1 LRKENFCIAIDGPA
15 GAGKSTVAQKVAARL
30 GFVYIDTG
38 AMYRALTWKCV
49 QEGLQAKDVAAVEK
63 LVKKIHIELIP
74 TSTTQKVNV
83 DGQDVTADIRSN
95 AISRLVSGYAQ
106 IPAVRTML
114 VSMQKSMANS
124 GGIVMVGR
132 DIGTHVLPNAELK
145 IFLTASVETR
155 ARRRLLEMEATD
167 PTVTLEQLKR
177 DMEERDRMDKERKQS
192 PLTMAKDA
200 ILIDSSHRTIDE
212 VTDYILRLC
221 EDR

>member
-1 LRKENFCIAIDGPA
+1 MRKENFCIAIDGPA

>member
-1 LRKENFCIAIDGPA
+1 MRKENFCIAIDGPA

-124 GGIVMVGR
+124 GGIVMDGR